1 MTTSEAGS
9 RLDCREKV
17 ETWSQWG
24 ESCGVTGLGLPKI
37 LRGFRIEDCA
47 QNGLFAVNI
56 SED

>member
-1 MTTSEAGS
+1 MTASEAGS

-37 LRGFRIEDCA
+37 LRGFRNEERYIS
-47 QNGLFAVNI
+47 LF
-56 SED
+56 